1 MNSSVHTTMI
11 RRIAVL
17 TGVLLGLVVTS
28 GGYAQGHDPQTPADL
43 TSLHAAATKGNA
55 QAEFAYGKALY
66 EKQDPALRDQ
76 AALWIQKAA
85 DHGLAEAWYW
95 LGYAGLGKEQPLV
108 YFEHAAGMGYPP
120 AFQEVFDGLLFRAGE
135 SADVDAAKRYADLA
149 RKLKVDLGV
158 FSKEEL
164 TTIDRCHEAGSPN
177 LPPGDRPSPARM
189 TALGKADCPDYQTDA
204 KSPADWQRYR
214 ECLLSQDPVD
224 NNQVAEVYAN
234 GWGVKRNPG
243 LAIALVCH
251 ASTVPAELDGMVAA
265 LTETRDQ
272 STLKTPFRFCDYAS
286 SGMNT
291 GMCSADSERI
301 ADKQRKREIARLT
314 RTWTAPQKAAFGVLR
329 AAAEAFYSEHAQS
342 EQDMSGS
349 AHDSFITDEE
359 SSLRAEFLKDIKQ
372 FESGKLPPHADF
384 ARADQRLNAIYRKIM
399 QRKDWSD
406 EGTITSDG
414 IRKTEKLWITYR
426 DAWVGFAASR
436 YSDSS
441 ASDWK
446 AWLTEQRIKQL
457 QGFAS

>member
-1 MNSSVHTTMI
+1 MNSNVHTTMI

-17 TGVLLGLVVTS
+17 TGLLLGMVVAS
-28 GGYAQGHDPQTPADL
+28 GGHAQGHDPQTPADL
-43 TSLHAAATKGNA
+43 TSLHTAATKGNA
-55 QAEFAYGKALY
+55 QAELAYGKALY
-66 EKQDPALRDQ
+66 EKQDPALHDQ
-76 AALWIQKAA
+76 AALWVQKAA

-108 YFEHAAGMGYPP
+108 YYEHAAGMGYPP
-120 AFQEVFDGLLFRAGE
+120 AFQEVFDALLFRAGA

-149 RKLKVDLGV
+149 RKLKIDLGV
-158 FSKEEL
+158 FTKEEL
-164 TTIDRCHEAGSPN
+164 TTIDRCQQAGAPD
-177 LPPGDRPSPARM
+177 LPPRDQPSPARM
-189 TALGKADCPDYQTDA
+189 TALSNADCSDYQTNA
-204 KSPADWQRYR
+204 KSPADRQRYR

-234 GWGVKRNPG
+234 GWGVKRNPS

-265 LTETRDQ
+265 LTETREQ

-286 SGMNT
+286 SGMNS
-291 GMCSADSERI
+291 GMCSAESERVLN
-301 ADKQRKREIARLT
+301 KQRNREIASLT
-314 RTWTAPQKAAFGVLR
+314 RTWTAPQKASFGALR

-349 AHDSFITDEE
+349 ARASFIADEE
-359 SSLRAEFLKDIKQ
+359 SSLHAAFLKDIKQ

-406 EGTITSDG
+406 EGTITADG

-436 YSDSS
+436 YPDSS

-446 AWLTEQRIKQL
+446 AWLTEQRVEQL